1 MTKKKDLKT
10 QVETQLSDM
19 LESKDEPSEGRMK
32 LIKLGITMLAVN
44 AKIEESDF
52 GTFFKDIPDGDTSG
66 LSEQPGKKPATGRRA
81 NGGSAE

>member
-1 MTKKKDLKT
+1 MRKKDLKT

-44 AKIEESDF
+44 AKLEENEYGSFF
-52 GTFFKDIPDGDTSG
+52 GDEPGSVPK
-66 LSEQPGKKPATGRRA
+66 QPGEKPATRRRE
-81 NGGSAE
+81 NGSGTADA